1 VCQACQPESFPTSQ
15 CACTVLDVVSLPPA
29 LQLMLPDLA
38 NDAGRGRAGVLQ
50 RILADPDSF
59 RTHID
64 EIHAALGSQSPGTG
78 KLRRMLRLAEQAVS
92 PMSERVKNQHYIS
105 QVVLRQFVE
114 PTQAGRVLT
123 RHDLTSGVTDP
134 IGSKGVAYLEHFIGV
149 DSRATEKLWQ
159 KVENALRPAID
170 AALRDR
176 KLSPAQRSTL
186 RHAVALHYVRNP
198 QTVEATEKA
207 FAEASASQIE
217 RLAETRF
224 AEEAFRRNT
233 GGLLPAGP
241 EGRRIGIERSQ
252 VRLRDIQSS
261 GGLFRL
267 SVQRLYESVCDRF
280 DNKGLEILRPP
291 KAASEFL
298 IGDVPA
304 VTYNKTTG
312 AAGVP
317 EGVAIDQA
325 DEIVMPLAPQLMV
338 AIGPPNGERSLADD
352 EIDFYNRMQVKAA
365 RNFVMYR
372 PGSNL
377 TARATMWLN

>member
-1 VCQACQPESFPTSQ
+1 
-15 CACTVLDVVSLPPA
+15 
-29 LQLMLPDLA
+29 M
-38 NDAGRGRAGVLQ
+38 LQ

-64 EIHAALGSQSPGTG
+64 DIHAALGHQSPGTS
-78 KLRRMLRLAEQAVS
+78 KLRRMHRMAERAIS
-92 PMSERVKNQHYIS
+92 PMSGRVKNQHYVS

-114 PTQAGRVLT
+114 PTQAGCVLS
-123 RHDLTSGVTDP
+123 RHDLSTGVTDP
-134 IGSKGVAYLEHFIGV
+134 IGSKGVAYLEHFIAV

-159 KVENALRPAID
+159 KVENAIRPAIGV
-170 AALRDR
+170 ALRGR
-176 KLSPAQRSTL
+176 KLSSAQRSTL
-186 RHAVALHYVRNP
+186 RYAVALHYVRNP

-207 FAEASASQIE
+207 FAEATTLQIE

-241 EGRRIGIERSQ
+241 EGRRIGIEKSQ
-252 VRLRDIQSS
+252 GRLRDIQAS

-280 DNKGLEILRPP
+280 DNKGLEILRPANP
-291 KAASEFL
+291 LSEFL
-298 IGDVPA
+298 VGDVPA

-338 AIGPPNGERSLADD
+338 AIGPPDGERSLMDE
-352 EIDFYNRMQVKAA
+352 EIDFYNRMQVRAA
-365 RNFVMYR
+365 RDFVMYR
-372 PGSNL
+372 PGSSH
-377 TARATMWLN
+377 TAKVSTWRSW